1 MLSSHPWLVPF
12 ATQADPGMYTPG
24 QAHSF
29 ARSLAPSPLEGKA
42 RASISLALS
51 DPCTVWRGA
60 VTSSLD
66 YQTGPS
72 PIAFEKPSLKDHPC

>member
-29 ARSLAPSPLEGKA
+29 ARSLAPSPWEGKA

-51 DPCTVWRGA
+51 DRPLH
-60 VTSSLD
+60 SLAWGCYLQPGLPD
-66 YQTGPS
+66 WPLTQR
-72 PIAFEKPSLKDHPC
+72 F

>member
-1 MLSSHPWLVPF
+1 MLGSHPWLVPF

-29 ARSLAPSPLEGKA
+29 ARSLAPSPREGKA

-51 DPCTVWRGA
+51 DPC
-60 VTSSLD
+60 SLAWGC
-66 YQTGPS
+66 YLQPGLPGWPLTHS
-72 PIAFEKPSLKDHPC
+72 F